1 MEDDSF
7 NNEIDKY
14 IEKLQKCEYIM
25 EKEVKNLCDKAKEQI
40 SKEENV
46 IYLNTPLTVRSFLN
60 RKDMRRYPWSVLR
73 STRTIQNRWRVS

>member
-7 NNEIDKY
+7 YNEIDKY

-25 EKEVKNLCDKAKEQI
+25 EKEVKNLCEKAKEQI

-46 IYLNTPLTVRSFLN
+46 IYLNTPITV
-60 RKDMRRYPWSVLR
+60 
-73 STRTIQNRWRVS
+73 